1 MDTMGDAEELFDH
14 DDVPLP
20 RQPLV
25 TTEALAVTSL
35 TAAVTSLL
43 VTGVS
48 QYLIFLLANTLG
60 LSDDADSRKM
70 FALYIAPVAV
80 LSLVGVACGVAA
92 LKRRSD
98 DRWVTALAFAGAVI
112 GGLILALATTSLI
125 IAFTSDSS
133 IPG

>member
-1 MDTMGDAEELFDH
+1 MDTMGEADELYDD
-14 DDVPLP
+14 DDVPPP

-48 QYLIFLLANTLG
+48 QYLIFLLANALG
-60 LSDDADSRKM
+60 LGNDGDRNQ
-70 FALYIAPVAV
+70 FALYIAPVAIF
-80 LSLVGVACGVAA
+80 SLVGVACGVVA

-98 DRWVTALAFAGAVI
+98 DRWVAALAFAGVAI
-112 GGLILALATTSLI
+112 GALILLLAATSLL
-125 IAFTSDSS
+125 IAYTSDASVQ
-133 IPG
+133 G

>member
-14 DDVPLP
+14 DDVPPP

-43 VTGVS
+43 VTSVS
-48 QYLIFLLANTLG
+48 QYLIFLLANALG
-60 LSDDADSRKM
+60 LGNDGDRNQ
-70 FALYIAPVAV
+70 FAFYIAPVAI
-80 LSLVGVACGVAA
+80 LSLVGVVCGVVA

-98 DRWVTALAFAGAVI
+98 DRWAAALAFAGVAI
-112 GGLILALATTSLI
+112 GGLILLLAAASLL
-125 IAFTSDSS
+125 IAYTSDVSVQ
-133 IPG
+133 G

>member
-1 MDTMGDAEELFDH
+1 MDTMGEADELYDD
-14 DDVPLP
+14 DDVPAA

-48 QYLIFLLANTLG
+48 QYLIFLLGNALG
-60 LSDDADSRKM
+60 LSNDGDRNQI
-70 FALYIAPVAV
+70 ALYIAPVAI
-80 LSLVGVACGVAA
+80 LSLVGVACGVVA

-98 DRWVTALAFAGAVI
+98 DRWVGALAFAGVAL
-112 GGLILALATTSLI
+112 GGLILLLAATSLLI
-125 IAFTSDSS
+125 TYTSDAS
-133 IPG
+133 IQG